1 MKYTKEYI
9 ARMRVASNLLEP
21 PANEVVVE
29 LLDEIE
35 RLQSEN
41 RWHDFPDEKPES
53 YKLGLP
59 KIYEIVTD
67 RQEYYPEAVF
77 NSDGDWVFNTGSS
90 WEYVIGKVEKW
101 RPLPQ
106 PPESEG

>member
-35 RLQSEN
+35 RLQEEARWIPVSE
-41 RWHDFPDEKPES
+41 R
-53 YKLGLP
+53 L
-59 KIYEIVTD
+59 
-67 RQEYYPEAVF
+67 PEA
-77 NSDGDWVFNTGSS
+77 SEWVLVSGNGLVSVGYFDSVMWWSADDLRFPFEPTH
-90 WEYVIGKVEKW
+90 W

-106 PPESEG
+106 PPEVRG

>member
-29 LLDEIE
+29 LLDEIS
-35 RLQSEN
+35 RLQEEA
-41 RWHDFPDEKPES
+41 RWIPVNWSNK
-53 YKLGLP
+53 LP
-59 KIYEIVTD
+59 KNMYPCEFLTDDTGMVTH
-67 RQEYYPEAVF
+67 Y
-77 NSDGDWVFNTGSS
+77 
-90 WEYVIGKVEKW
+90 